1 MHPDTVGCGN
11 GRKHRK
17 LAPEQKA
24 AGSNAA
30 GGTVVGVLMV
40 YRLTAVTLALCGLP
54 IAPVAGP
61 AAASPAV
68 MDGDYQIRVDGS
80 DFGVWTFTPDCD
92 AGADDCTARV
102 EAHPKG
108 WTAVATLSEGRWSL
122 TRASPTL
129 FGCKDGSTSPGE
141 LRARWDA
148 GSLSG
153 SMLLVPEGKR
163 CGGSDAPLRG
173 ALKLLKVP

>member
-1 MHPDTVGCGN
+1 MV
-11 GRKHRK
+11 HR
-17 LAPEQKA
+17 LPAI
-24 AGSNAA
+24 
-30 GGTVVGVLMV
+30 
-40 YRLTAVTLALCGLP
+40 TLALCGLA
-54 IAPVAGP
+54 IATVP
-61 AAASPAV
+61 APAPALPAV

-92 AGADDCTARV
+92 TGADDCTARV
-102 EAHPKG
+102 EAQPKG
-108 WTAVATLSEGRWSL
+108 WTAMATLSEGRWSL
-122 TRASPTL
+122 TRTSPTL

-153 SMLLVPEGKR
+153 SMLLVPAGKR

-173 ALKLLKVP
+173 ALRLSKVP